1 MLKSVHRAVSLP
13 RSVCRKLSVTI
24 SLAVSHTQSVAI
36 SVAASL
42 SLAMAS
48 YVSQSVYHT
57 HTQRPPHSVCHV
69 RSAYCHPSRVVL
81 TSISKS
87 FDSSNYH
94 GLAVNWSRSRTCS
107 PQRLVDAGHAL
118 RQAGV
123 NTSFVCVASTPHLDT
138 QPHLSAL

>member
-94 GLAVNWSRSRTCS
+94 GLVVNWSRSRTCS

-123 NTSFVCVASTPHLDT
+123 NTSLPVASTSLSRYNT
-138 QPHLSAL
+138 ASSAL